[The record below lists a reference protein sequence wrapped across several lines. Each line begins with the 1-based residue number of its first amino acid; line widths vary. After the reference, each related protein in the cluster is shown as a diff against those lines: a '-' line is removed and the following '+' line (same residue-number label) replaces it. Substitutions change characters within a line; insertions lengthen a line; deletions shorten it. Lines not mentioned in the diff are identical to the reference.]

1 MDEPVVI
8 VDSGASVMPL
18 NIDIQHLREFI
29 QFGKDNFPQGAL
41 LFGGAFLQDAI
52 EIAEEL
58 LAVKERA

>member
-1 MDEPVVI
+1 
-8 VDSGASVMPL
+8 
-18 NIDIQHLREFI
+18 LREFI
-29 QFGKDNFPQGAL
+29 QFGKYNFPQGAL